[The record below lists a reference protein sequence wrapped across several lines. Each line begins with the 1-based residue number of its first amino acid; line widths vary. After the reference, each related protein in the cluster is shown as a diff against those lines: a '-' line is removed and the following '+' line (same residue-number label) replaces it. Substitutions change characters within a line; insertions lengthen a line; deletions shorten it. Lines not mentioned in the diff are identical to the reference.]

1 MPSVMSWTSFA
12 AWRAPSSERAFGVA
26 RVCALGCGL
35 VTENEEIFSDGYKY
49 QSNKKRGDSPKRRT
63 LSDAP
68 EDMPTPV
75 EPGGDRPPDSA
86 NKNTSAKEAATEP
99 ATSKP
104 VTTLA
109 VNSTAPGTTNVKKR
123 GRGRPPGSKNKK
135 GTASAGVATP
145 ASNKRPRDVWVVE
158 SRKEISDRRHDYIE
172 YKDIHGVFASL
183 RAANVEARKIQAKK
197 VDGTSEEDSGNM
209 LDVEKID
216 SDDKPFYYSH
226 LQETSEYDTE
236 TTTTIQV
243 RQFPLR

>member
-1 MPSVMSWTSFA
+1 
-12 AWRAPSSERAFGVA
+12 
-26 RVCALGCGL
+26 
-35 VTENEEIFSDGYKY
+35 
-49 QSNKKRGDSPKRRT
+49 
-63 LSDAP
+63 
-68 EDMPTPV
+68 MPTPV

-145 ASNKRPRDVWVVE
+145 ASNKRPWDVWVVE
-158 SRKEISDRRHDYIE
+158 SRKETSDRRHDYIE

>member
-1 MPSVMSWTSFA
+1 MSARSA
-12 AWRAPSSERAFGVA
+12 VVSSQKTRKFS
-26 RVCALGCGL
+26 RT
-35 VTENEEIFSDGYKY
+35 VT
-49 QSNKKRGDSPKRRT
+49 SNKKRGDSPKRRT

-86 NKNTSAKEAATEP
+86 NKNTRAKEAATEP
-99 ATSKP
+99 ATSVKP
-104 VTTLA
+104 VTTLAVTTLA
-109 VNSTAPGTTNVKKR
+109 VNSTAPGTTNLKKR

-158 SRKEISDRRHDYIE
+158 SSKVTFDRRHDCIE

-183 RAANVEARKIQAKK
+183 RAANVEARKIQAEE
-197 VDGTSEEDSGNM
+197 VDGIDEEYSGNIQE
-209 LDVEKID
+209 VEKID

>member
-1 MPSVMSWTSFA
+1 MS
-12 AWRAPSSERAFGVA
+12 A
-26 RVCALGCGL
+26 RSAVVLSQKTRKFSRT
-35 VTENEEIFSDGYKY
+35 VT
-49 QSNKKRGDSPKRRT
+49 SNKKRGDSPKRRT

-86 NKNTSAKEAATEP
+86 NKNTRAKEAATEP
-99 ATSKP
+99 ATSVP

-135 GTASAGVATP
+135 GTASTGVATP
-145 ASNKRPRDVWVVE
+145 ASNKRPRHVWVVE

-183 RAANVEARKIQAKK
+183 RAANVEARKIQAKE
-197 VDGTSEEDSGNM
+197 VDGSGNM